1 MITPFPDTLADAR
14 AYCFDLQLRLHDFR
28 NEHRKD
34 MGEDARDELTDMLL
48 VVGDLR
54 ASLDEIINQARALE
68 LRTLAHA
75 PNP

>member
-34 MGEDARDELTDMLL
+34 MGEEARDELTDMLL

-54 ASLDEIINQARALE
+54 AALDEIINQARVLGPW
-68 LRTLAHA
+68 TLAHA
-75 PNP
+75 PTP